1 MKQSTFPRMLAVVAG
16 LALAAGTALAQGYP
30 TKPVNLMVPYPA
42 GGPSDAIARIMNTPL
57 GKELG
62 QQVLVENLGGVSGA
76 LGAQKVLAAP
86 ADGLYVFQGSPNE
99 VILAPL
105 ANAAVKLRTED
116 FRLVHPVA
124 DAVMVFVTRKD
135 LPVNSVDELIALA
148 RKSSDRPLTYGS
160 VGIGSLYH
168 LILENVQ
175 TSTGVK
181 LAHVPYKGNAPLL
194 QDLGGGQ
201 VDFAVLVYS
210 AAMGALAEQGRIKVI
225 GQLGAQR
232 SDLLKNVPTAGEGQ
246 ALKGFAYKI
255 WTGFMVPKSTPEDV
269 VVRLHG
275 AIGKALQDPGVRS
288 RRHGRAAH
296 AGVQHL
302 CPCEPAPRQDAR
314 LRPRWP
320 HGHAAGGGAALC
332 EAPQFRRHR
341 VPDLPAS
348 GRGRRRR
355 ARDDRGRPVGAI
367 SHAGACSACTTGR
380 ARAAVDYGRAM
391 PCW

>member
-1 MKQSTFPRMLAVVAG
+1 MPRFNTLRALAVSAG
-16 LALAAGTALAQGYP
+16 LFSLLLGAGAAFAQAYP

-42 GGPSDAIARIMNTPL
+42 GGPSDAIARIFNTAL

-76 LGAQKVLAAP
+76 LAAQKVLGAP
-86 ADGLYVFQGSPNE
+86 ADGHYVFQGSPNE
-99 VILAPL
+99 VILSPL

-148 RKSSDRPLTYGS
+148 RKSSDKPLTYGS
-160 VGIGSLYH
+160 VGVGSLYH

-175 TSTGVK
+175 AQAGIK

-194 QDLGGGQ
+194 QDIGGGQ

-210 AAMGALAEQGRIKVI
+210 AAMGALADQGRLKVI

-232 SDLLKNVPTAGEGQ
+232 SDLLKNVPAANEGKE
-246 ALKGFAYKI
+246 LKNFAYKI

-269 VVRLHG
+269 VTRLHA
-275 AIGKALQDPGVRS
+275 AIGKTLQDPGVRS
-288 RRHGRAAH
+288 LLAAQTQ
-296 AGVQHL
+296 AAA
-302 CPCEPAPRQDAR
+302 APVSLAEAATFFEAETARYRGIARQIN
-314 LRPRWP
+314 LQ
-320 HGHAAGGGAALC
+320 
-332 EAPQFRRHR
+332 PQ
-341 VPDLPAS
+341 
-348 GRGRRRR
+348 
-355 ARDDRGRPVGAI
+355 
-367 SHAGACSACTTGR
+367 
-380 ARAAVDYGRAM
+380 
-391 PCW
+391 